1 MSASLEDR
9 LHAMLETRKG
19 KGTFRSLKR
28 HRIRENSDQPDTAA
42 KIDFSSNDY
51 LSITRSAQLKQ
62 IFLDR
67 LAESTTPLFGSTG
80 SRLLDGTTPHHSA
93 LEDRLSAFFS
103 YRSTLS
109 NSAPSNDSALL
120 FNSGFD
126 ANVSFFSTVPQ
137 RRDYIIY
144 DELVHAS
151 VWDGMRANER
161 RGVPVSRRRAFR
173 HGNVHHLT
181 EILQDVIAKEQQA
194 LQSSSTARKDDLGM
208 IFIAI
213 ESLYSMDGDLAPLP
227 QIVRALEALR
237 ARYPTLINPAR
248 VCVIVDEAHTTGIY
262 GAQGRGF
269 VHEMVQRER
278 ERSGGDSKIAE
289 WVQVRLMT
297 FGKGMGS
304 QGAVLLA
311 SPTIRSFL
319 INYARPFIFST
330 AMSVANVIAIES
342 AFDTVESDEGEELRR
357 ALFKLADAL
366 NAHVSRLIAHLA
378 PGARHL
384 VSTLALSESPYDR
397 QSRDPTP
404 IAPLLT
410 PFPHELALYLQSCGF
425 LVRPVVHP
433 TVPKGEERIR
443 ICLHA
448 GNTERDVRQ
457 MIDCVGEWASTK
469 MKTLDRAKL

>member
-1 MSASLEDR
+1 MTPATLNQR
-9 LHAMLETRKG
+9 LHALLETRKG

-28 HRIRENSDQPDTAA
+28 HAIRESSHQPDTTA

-51 LSITRSAQLKQ
+51 LSITRSAQLKKR
-62 IFLDR
+62 FLER
-67 LAESTTPLFGSTG
+67 VERTSTPIFGSAG
-80 SRLLDGTTPHHSA
+80 SRLLDGTTPQHSA

-103 YRSTLS
+103 R
-109 NSAPSNDSALL
+109 DSALL

-137 RRDYIIY
+137 KNDYIIY

-161 RGVPVSRRRAFR
+161 RGVPASRRRAFH
-173 HGNVHHLT
+173 HGDVVHL
-181 EILQDVIAKEQQA
+181 ERILEDIISAEQQT
-194 LQSSSTARKDDLGM
+194 STTLTPSQFGM

-227 QIVRALEALR
+227 QMISVLERLQT
-237 ARYPTLINPAR
+237 RYPSHINPAR
-248 VCVIVDEAHTTGIY
+248 VCVVVDEAHTTGVY
-262 GAQGRGF
+262 GSRGKGF
-269 VHEMVQRER
+269 VYDMVER
-278 ERSGGDSKIAE
+278 EKAERGGHSTIAE

-330 AMSVANVIAIES
+330 AMSVVNVLAIES
-342 AFDTVESDEGEELRR
+342 AFDVVESDEGKQRR
-357 ALFKLADAL
+357 GALFELANTL
-366 NAHVSRLIAHLA
+366 NSHIAHLLESL
-378 PGARHL
+378 PLNARHL
-384 VSTLALSESPYDR
+384 ISSLPPPPSPYNR
-397 QSRDPTP
+397 PSRDPTP
-404 IAPLLT
+404 ICPLLT
-410 PFPHELALYLQSCGF
+410 PHPHALALHLQAKGY

-433 TVPKGEERIR
+433 TVPKGQERIR
-443 ICLHA
+443 ICLHS
-448 GNTERDVRQ
+448 GNSGDDVRR
-457 MIDCVGEWASTK
+457 MVECIGGWTREIILGPAK
-469 MKTLDRAKL
+469 AKL